1 MSMYHFSDSDAVE
14 HDINTVPESGDFD
27 MVEVDGREYWPV
39 NRDAL
44 LALADEMYRD
54 GRMQR
59 ERQKAGDHWFVDG
72 LDVMEYAQRIR
83 EALGVER

>member
-14 HDINTVPESGDFD
+14 HDINTVPETGDFD

-44 LALADEMYRD
+44 LELAEECDEMRDNGCSIGSYEVYRIA
-54 GRMQR
+54 R
-59 ERQKAGDHWFVDG
+59 
-72 LDVMEYAQRIR
+72 RIR
-83 EALGVER
+83 KACGVVDE